1 LVLPPKDTTIL
12 DRLWAPWRIG
22 YVLGEKPT
30 ECIFCSKPSLDHDE
44 EELILNRGTLSFVLM
59 NRFPYNNGHLL
70 VAPYEHVGDLSGLGQ
85 EQLVEMMGL
94 VKVWVE
100 VLRRA
105 MYPDGFN
112 VGFNIGRVA
121 GAGIEEH
128 VHLHIVPRWN
138 GDTNFMPVL
147 DDTRVVPQSLRE
159 CYGVLR
165 AEFEKSS

>member
-1 LVLPPKDTTIL
+1 
-12 DRLWAPWRIG
+12 
-22 YVLGEKPT
+22 
-30 ECIFCSKPSLDHDE
+30 
-44 EELILNRGTLSFVLM
+44 M
-59 NRFPYNNGHLL
+59 NAYPYNNGHLL
-70 VAPYEHVGDLSGLGQ
+70 VAPYEHIADISGLSE
-85 EQLVEMMGL
+85 EQLADMVRL
-94 VKVWVE
+94 AKAWVE

-147 DDTRVVPQSLRE
+147 ADTRVVPQSLRE
-159 CYGVLR
+159 CYVMLR
-165 AEFEKSS
+165 TESQKPG

>member
-1 LVLPPKDTTIL
+1 M

-22 YVLGEKPT
+22 YVLGDRPEG
-30 ECIFCSKPSLDHDE
+30 CIFCDKSDAGDDDD
-44 EELILNRGTLSFVLM
+44 ELILNRGEFSYVLM
-59 NRFPYNNGHLL
+59 NAYPYNNGHLL
-70 VAPYEHVGDLSGLGQ
+70 IAPYEHVADIAQLSE
-85 EQLVEMMGL
+85 EQLVDMMRL
-94 VKVWVE
+94 T
-100 VLRRA
+100 RRAVGALKAA

-147 DDTRVVPQSLRE
+147 AETRVVPQSLRE
-159 CYGVLR
+159 CYELLR
-165 AEFEKSS
+165 AHLTETT

>member
-1 LVLPPKDTTIL
+1 M

-22 YVLGEKPT
+22 YVIGEKPT
-30 ECIFCSKPSLDHDE
+30 GCIFCTKPAADDDPA
-44 EELILNRGTLSFVLM
+44 ELILNRGELSFVLM

-70 VAPYEHVGDLSGLGQ
+70 VAPYAHVADLSGLEQ
-85 EQLVEMMGL
+85 DQLVEMMGL

-159 CYGVLR
+159 CYEVLR
-165 AEFEKSS
+165 TEFEKSS

>member
-1 LVLPPKDTTIL
+1 L

-22 YVLGEKPT
+22 YILGERPS
-30 ECIFCSKPSLDHDE
+30 ECIFCSKPAAGDDE
-44 EELILNRGTLSFVLM
+44 RELILNRGPLSYVLM
-59 NRFPYNNGHLL
+59 NAYPYNNGHLL
-70 VAPYEHVGDLSGLGQ
+70 VAPYEHIADLSGLSE
-85 EQLVEMMGL
+85 EQLIDMVRLAKG
-94 VKVWVE
+94 WVE
-100 VLRRA
+100 ILRRA

-128 VHLHIVPRWN
+128 VHLHVVPRWN

-147 DDTRVVPQSLRE
+147 ADTRVVPQSLGE

-165 AEFEKSS
+165 SEFEKSG

>member
-1 LVLPPKDTTIL
+1 M

-22 YVLGEKPT
+22 YILGDKSS
-30 ECIFCSKPSLDHDE
+30 ECIFCSKPAAGDDE
-44 EELILNRGTLSFVLM
+44 AELILNRGPLSYVLM
-59 NRFPYNNGHLL
+59 NAFPYNNGHLL
-70 VAPYEHVGDLSGLGQ
+70 VVPYEHIADISGLSE
-85 EQLVEMMGL
+85 EQLVDM
-94 VKVWVE
+94 VHQAKAWVE

-105 MYPDGFN
+105 MLPDGFN

-147 DDTRVVPQSLRE
+147 ADTRVVPQSLRE
-159 CYGVLR
+159 CYGILR
-165 AEFEKSS
+165 NELLKSG

>member
-1 LVLPPKDTTIL
+1 L

-22 YVLGEKPT
+22 YILGEKPS
-30 ECIFCSKPSLDHDE
+30 ECIFCSKPAAGDDE
-44 EELILNRGTLSFVLM
+44 AELILNRGPLSYVLM
-59 NRFPYNNGHLL
+59 NAYPYNNGHLL
-70 VAPYEHVGDLSGLGQ
+70 VVPYEHTADISGLSEG
-85 EQLVEMMGL
+85 QLVDMIHQA
-94 VKVWVE
+94 KAWVD

-105 MYPDGFN
+105 MFPDGFN

-147 DDTRVVPQSLRE
+147 TDTRVVPQSLRE
-159 CYGVLR
+159 CYGILR
-165 AEFEKSS
+165 NELRKSG

>member
-1 LVLPPKDTTIL
+1 L

-22 YVLGEKPT
+22 YVLGEKST
-30 ECIFCSKPSLDHDE
+30 ECIFCSKPAAGDDE
-44 EELILNRGTLSFVLM
+44 GELILNRGPLSYVLM
-59 NRFPYNNGHLL
+59 NAYPYNNGHLL
-70 VAPYEHVGDLSGLGQ
+70 VAPYEHIADISGLSE
-85 EQLVEMMGL
+85 EQLADMVRL
-94 VKVWVE
+94 AKAWVE

-105 MYPDGFN
+105 MHPDGFN

-147 DDTRVVPQSLRE
+147 ADTRVVPQSLRE
-159 CYGVLR
+159 CYEVLR
-165 AEFEKSS
+165 NELAKSG

>member
-1 LVLPPKDTTIL
+1 M

-22 YVLGEKPT
+22 YVIGEKPT
-30 ECIFCSKPSLDHDE
+30 ECVFCSQPATHDDE
-44 EELILNRGTLSFVLM
+44 QELILNRGELSFVLL

-70 VAPYEHVGDLSGLGQ
+70 VAPFEHVGDLSGLTQ
-85 EQLVEMMGL
+85 AQLVEMMGL
-94 VKVWVE
+94 AKVWIE

-105 MYPDGFN
+105 MYPEGFN

-128 VHLHIVPRWN
+128 VHLHIVPRWS

-147 DDTRVVPQSLRE
+147 GDTRVVPQSLRD
-159 CYGVLR
+159 CYEVLR
-165 AEFEKSS
+165 AEFEKSR